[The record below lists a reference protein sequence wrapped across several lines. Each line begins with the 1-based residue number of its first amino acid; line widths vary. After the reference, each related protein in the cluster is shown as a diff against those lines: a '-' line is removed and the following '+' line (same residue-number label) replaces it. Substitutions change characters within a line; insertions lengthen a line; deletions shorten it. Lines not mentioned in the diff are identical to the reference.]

1 MKQVVGIFSL
11 LLFVFVATALMS
23 DAFLKPFNLEN
34 LMKRSSLFG
43 IISIGVAFVII
54 TGGIDLSVGSII
66 CLVGCGLPYLLQVEY
81 VALGEVS
88 VSRVTAST
96 GMIELARPPNG
107 FSPGVRVR
115 LIGSATANDG
125 LYRVSGIES
134 MGINVAPRPGSDA
147 TDGRLSVVH
156 PVKVD
161 GTTLIVSEPFTDHDG
176 ADHRMAPRDRVT
188 FVLEDGREG
197 ATARVVS
204 VDGDRLEL
212 SEAPPENLAGVL
224 GLDRRPWTSVP
235 VALAIVLGASLAI
248 GLFHGLLIARLKLQP
263 FVVTLCGLLLYR
275 GITRGFTQDQT
286 QGLTDEYPTL
296 KLIATAELAR
306 IPLVWGLLV
315 VGGVLLVG
323 GSTWAWISRRR
334 FDGEGT
340 LLGVLAVPVSAAVMG
355 LSLLGWGLA
364 AMSSQETIAI
374 EARRQQAVRVDL
386 PERTSRV
393 RVEATA
399 GGEKWVTIDE
409 TDVAVTE
416 TRQELTVPSLE
427 TIIEARP
434 GEWTELRVVV
444 LERAEPEIGLPAPLV
459 ILLVVGVL
467 ASVFLNHT
475 IYGRYLLA
483 MGNNEEA
490 ALYSGIHTGR
500 MIILAYVICAGL
512 AGLGGVLFVLD
523 INSAQPVDF
532 GNFYELYAIAA
543 AVLGG
548 CSLRGGEGTILGVVI
563 GAALMRVLKNMITL
577 VDWMPTYIEYAIIGA
592 VILAGVIVDEL
603 VKRAAARRRLQRI
616 RGGYAE

>member
-1 MKQVVGIFSL
+1 MKAVLGILGL
-11 LLFVFVATALMS
+11 LLFVFLATALMS

-34 LMKRSSLFG
+34 LMKRTALFG

-54 TGGIDLSVGSII
+54 TGGIDLSIGSII
-66 CLVGCGLPYLLQVEY
+66 CLVGCGLPFLLQVEY
-81 VALGEVS
+81 VAIGEIS
-88 VSRVTAST
+88 VTRVVAES
-96 GMIELARPPNG
+96 GAVQLARPPTG
-107 FSPGVRVR
+107 LSAGDRVR
-115 LIGSATANDG
+115 LSGSATGNDG
-125 LYRVSGIES
+125 LYRVSRVGSSEIRVE
-134 MGINVAPRPGSDA
+134 PRPASDA
-147 TDGRLSVVH
+147 TGGRLVRVL
-156 PVKVD
+156 PVTVD
-161 GTTLIVSEPFTDHDG
+161 GLTLVFSTPGKTHGDPSQTL
-176 ADHRMAPRDRVT
+176 APRDRVT

-204 VDGDRLEL
+204 VEGSRVDL
-212 SEAPPENLAGVL
+212 SEEPPENMAGVV
-224 GLDRRPWTSVP
+224 GLDRQPWTSVP
-235 VALAIVLGASLAI
+235 VALAIVMGVSLAI

-286 QGLTDEYPTL
+286 QGLIDEYPTL

-315 VGGVLLVG
+315 AGGLLLVG
-323 GSTWAWISRRR
+323 GITWAWVNQRRS
-334 FDGEGT
+334 GT
-340 LLGVLAVPVSAAVMG
+340 AESLLGALAAPVSLAVMG
-355 LSLLGWGLA
+355 LGLLSWGVMT
-364 AMSSQETIAI
+364 MSSQEIIAI
-374 EARRQQAVRVDL
+374 AADQQRVVRVDL
-386 PERTSRV
+386 PEATSRV

-399 GGEKWVTIDE
+399 DGTNWSTVDE
-409 TDVAVTE
+409 ISVAATE
-416 TRQELTVPSLE
+416 TRQELTVPSLA
-427 TIIEARP
+427 TIRSARP
-434 GEWTELRVVV
+434 GQWTGLRVVV
-444 LERAEPEIGLPAPLV
+444 LERVEPEIGLPAPLV
-459 ILLVVGVL
+459 ILLIVGVL

-490 ALYSGIHTGR
+490 ARYSGINTQR
-500 MIILAYVICAGL
+500 MTILAYVICAGL

-616 RGGYAE
+616 RGRTD